1 MKCDTGLQHDQ
12 HHALLRIFDDVEE
25 EEAVTN
31 EVERYYNRAKVAFSE
46 ELATLETKF
55 TQRMD
60 ALAAQVDKIQQ
71 GAVASQPATT
81 TPHDGTSTHPSAA
94 PKDESGT
101 EGVEGASLSALSS
114 RMERLEKDVS
124 SRFTALEAL
133 LVRVLEA
140 IEARR

>member
-12 HHALLRIFDDVEE
+12 HHALLRIFDDIEKEE
-25 EEAVTN
+25 TMTN

-46 ELATLETKF
+46 ELATLETTF

-60 ALAAQVDKIQQ
+60 ALATQVDQIQQ
-71 GAVASQPATT
+71 GAVASQLSTT
-81 TPHDGTSTHPSAA
+81 TSHDGIGAHSSAA
-94 PKDESGT
+94 PRDESGT

-124 SRFTALEAL
+124 SRFTALEGL